1 MKNWKRL
8 PALLLSGALALS
20 LFACTAANPTGGDPS
35 ASPGE
40 TPSVSPSADPSASP
54 SAAPEIVAD
63 LTQPPLMFA
72 AGANP
77 DDVMLTVDGVDVP
90 ADLFFYLLGQAC
102 MNTQQYFSYFG
113 LNLADMPDAAGDLL
127 EQGVRL
133 SAYHTLVRQKAAEL
147 GCLPT
152 DAQVQAARD
161 EMKKNGEEDYQLM
174 KDAFGLSDE
183 SVEYLFLT
191 DTYYDNVR
199 DALFPAATDEMLNN
213 YAYQAK
219 HILLLTVDM
228 SAQPTQQ
235 EDGSYAY
242 PALPAE
248 KVAEQKKL
256 AEDLL
261 AQLQG
266 AEDLPAKFDE
276 LMMAHSEDNPQNNPD
291 GYTTSSGQ
299 MVAPFEEASLAL
311 KEGEISGIVES
322 EFGYHIIK
330 CISTF
335 DREETD
341 ANKIK
346 IVEQRREEAFGQ
358 EYDAFV
364 ETLVRQLNTKLWD
377 EIALLHDERVTTAG
391 FFDIYAK
398 YFPD

>member
-152 DAQVQAARD
+152 DAQMEEVRQAMEQSDLDTAGPYWGLTEESAQFIFEMTTYYENVKNAVTHAPD
-161 EMKKNGEEDYQLM
+161 EQELN
-174 KDAFGLSDE
+174 
-183 SVEYLFLT
+183 EYL
-191 DTYYDNVR
+191 
-199 DALFPAATDEMLNN
+199 DAQKV
-213 YAYQAK
+213 YRVK
-219 HILLLTVDM
+219 HILLKTVDD
-228 SAQPTQQ
+228 SKQPLPDDQAAQKRAQ
-235 EDGSYAY
+235 
-242 PALPAE
+242 
-248 KVAEQKKL
+248 

-261 AQLQG
+261 SQLQG
-266 AEDLPAKFDE
+266 TDAGGLEAKFDE

-322 EFGYHIIK
+322 EFGYHIILRLPL
-330 CISTF
+330 T
-335 DREETD
+335 DETKTQYRDSFQVD
-341 ANKIK
+341 AMEDLADQWIAEAQITRAGALDSLNAIDFYRRLSAYHQALAEKDAPAQSGP
-346 IVEQRREEAFGQ
+346 VESGG
-358 EYDAFV
+358 V
-364 ETLVRQLNTKLWD
+364 
-377 EIALLHDERVTTAG
+377 G
-391 FFDIYAK
+391 
-398 YFPD
+398 